1 MQHLAVDWGGEVR
14 GGEKRESEISL
25 TQVDGKD
32 NAIYDDDK
40 SCRASLGLDGAEPR
54 PHTVLVDYCWP
65 SFSKNKQIDSIPR

>member
-32 NAIYDDDK
+32 NAIYDDV
-40 SCRASLGLDGAEPR
+40 SRLLRNVPILNSLEMSPFC
-54 PHTVLVDYCWP
+54 VVV
-65 SFSKNKQIDSIPR
+65 FSLECALKRSPVV